1 MAAARRWCDGAT
13 TPINRPLPQCG
24 GGSTRRAGHR
34 ALRHDQCGH
43 RGAGFNA
50 VVDQL
55 VSIFGFKEG
64 KGGGDVGYKQ
74 CSSRLREVVFSDPV
88 TERPRRPSAGSGS
101 IPAAA
106 QAATLAALK
115 WPLSASI
122 VCGRPRSAGT
132 AASLPSIGSAC
143 CSPLLLVVGG
153 WHDIGGDH
161 QQAVRRHHGWR
172 VVRLREAAARH
183 RHDARAR
190 AGRIDLA
197 GGSGPRGRRRRRPA
211 AKLLAA
217 RLRRGRARRDFALVR
232 RLLADQAPGGAGF
245 DLGAGCDLGAGLGQ
259 LPQSFVAP
267 LQFFRDRHPAR
278 NIRLVRRRGRGTV
291 YGLKNLMASPSSVPR
306 DTSSSQFQ
314 PS

>member
-1 MAAARRWCDGAT
+1 M
-13 TPINRPLPQCG
+13 
-24 GGSTRRAGHR
+24 
-34 ALRHDQCGH
+34 
-43 RGAGFNA
+43 
-50 VVDQL
+50 
-55 VSIFGFKEG
+55 
-64 KGGGDVGYKQ
+64 
-74 CSSRLREVVFSDPV
+74 
-88 TERPRRPSAGSGS
+88 TERPRRASAGSGS

-106 QAATLAALK
+106 QAAALAALK

-122 VCGRPRSAGT
+122 VCGWPRSAGT
-132 AASLPSIGSAC
+132 VAGLPSIGSAC

-153 WHDIGGDH
+153 LHDIGGGH

-172 VVRLREAAARH
+172 VAALREATARH
-183 RHDARAR
+183 RHDAGVRV
-190 AGRIDLA
+190 GRIDLV

-245 DLGAGCDLGAGLGQ
+245 DLGAGLGQ
-259 LPQSFVAP
+259 LLQSFVAP
-267 LQFFRDRHPAR
+267 LQFFRDRHPVR